1 MMKLGIGF
9 LLLLLVSCQ
18 ATDTCDRT
26 EVARIDKVSFSKEMS
41 LGQTASII
49 LEFGIGN
56 GCGSFKEIKSVQ
68 TGSILSLE
76 VINAFTG
83 CTCTE
88 IYQMGTKVFQFT
100 PSQKGTYYIQY
111 LLNQNSLTT
120 DTLLVK

>member
-1 MMKLGIGF
+1 MKFIMGLFII
-9 LLLLLVSCQ
+9 LLFACNLKE
-18 ATDTCDRT
+18 TCERT
-26 EVARIDKVSFSKEMS
+26 EVARIDKVTCLKEMS
-41 LGQTASII
+41 LGQTAGIEI
-49 LEFGIGN
+49 EFGIGN

-68 TGSILSLE
+68 TGNYLNIE

-100 PSQKGTYYIQY
+100 PTQKGVYYIQY
-111 LLNQNSLTT
+111 LLNENSLTT

>member
-1 MMKLGIGF
+1 MKFIMGLFII
-9 LLLLLVSCQ
+9 LLFACNLKE
-18 ATDTCDRT
+18 TCERT
-26 EVARIDKVSFSKEMS
+26 EVARIDKVTCLKEMS
-41 LGQTASII
+41 LGQTAGIEI
-49 LEFGIGN
+49 EFGIGN

-68 TGSILSLE
+68 TGNYLNIE

-100 PSQKGTYYIQY
+100 PTQKGTYYIQY
-111 LLNQNSLTT
+111 LLNENSLTT